1 MNFWQV
7 IGTLRNLAVGHSKS
21 VAMNVISRFKIGV
34 KDDTYKQAITQ
45 QSILQFASWA
55 NSMKRMGKSLDNP
68 PKDKMLTLFLG
79 YLTLSGKSST
89 PNWLLSCSSFG
100 EHSHESHS
108 TTELT
113 DVYIFCLIVCKD
125 FSVKY
130 KTGFF
135 TKYGPIVARHSLY
148 LHK

>member
-1 MNFWQV
+1 
-7 IGTLRNLAVGHSKS
+7 
-21 VAMNVISRFKIGV
+21 
-34 KDDTYKQAITQ
+34 
-45 QSILQFASWA
+45 
-55 NSMKRMGKSLDNP
+55 MKRMGKSLDNL

-89 PNWLLSCSSFG
+89 PNWLLICSSFG

-108 TTELT
+108 TNELN

-130 KTGFF
+130 KVGFF
-135 TKYGPIVARHSLY
+135 TKYGPIVATHSLY